1 MTNWSFEHVAETRA
15 ALRTIVSD
23 PAYGATALSNVRIM
37 SEVLP
42 GLLRGARLER
52 SVLVT
57 AATESLASTMLK
69 HVSDGMNP
77 SLAVR
82 LSANF
87 LATISPVPLE
97 ACYWVAAELAL
108 ALGLITVEEAD
119 ALAATGAAALIESP
133 QGQGDVA
140 GEGRPSKPAPPDTI
154 GSLVPDSDSDAVTDL
169 PPGHE
174 EGVGAEA
181 GREASQSREPGS
193 GDSRWGSQGA
203 QPQTGVGFDSPENG
217 GYGGWQTGVGAQQP
231 AGGQPAGPAG
241 WQPQGVQP
249 VPQYG
254 QPGTGQPATGQP
266 GSAVCSLARSQRRS
280 GSPAGAAGYGAW
292 PGAAEPGPGYV
303 GQPVQ
308 PDPEDWVSRAVR
320 DAVRPGLLAFNTPQ
334 EMQQGRIERVEVG
347 VARSPELRDALT
359 AGFRGRGLPEV
370 VHVNTSPIMGV
381 ELRGSSFEIV
391 GYSPPEQLVADQARW
406 QFDVTPVRS
415 GSQTLT
421 LCVSLRIDSPFAP
434 GGRIAVPVLERDIR
448 IHVDVVYGTR
458 RFVAG
463 NWQWLV
469 GTAVGL
475 GGGIAAWIALVH

>member
-1 MTNWSFEHVAETRA
+1 MTNWSFEHVTETRA

-42 GLLRGARLER
+42 TLLRGARLER

-57 AATESLASTMLK
+57 AATESLASAMLK
-69 HVSDGMNP
+69 HVSEGMDP

-87 LATISPVPLE
+87 LAAISPVPLE
-97 ACYWVAAELAL
+97 ACYWVSAELAL
-108 ALGLITVEEAD
+108 ALGLITVEQAD
-119 ALAATGAAALIESP
+119 ALGSTGAVTPVESP
-133 QGQGDVA
+133 DSQGDVA
-140 GEGRPSKPAPPDTI
+140 GDGGQGGPDLHAPPDTL
-154 GSLVPDSDSDAVTDL
+154 GSRVPDSSGDAATDVPPGRDAVTDA
-169 PPGHE
+169 PPGTDA
-174 EGVGAEA
+174 GGRAGA
-181 GREASQSREPGS
+181 GREPDHGRRPGS
-193 GDSRWGSQGA
+193 DDDWWAGRVADREIGL
-203 QPQTGVGFDSPENG
+203 GFDSPGNG
-217 GYGGWQTGVGAQQP
+217 GYGGQQAGVRPQHPAGQQAGVGPQHPDGQQTT
-231 AGGQPAGPAG
+231 GSAG
-241 WQPQGVQP
+241 WQAQGAQAT
-249 VPQYG
+249 PQYG
-254 QPGTGQPATGQP
+254 QPGPGFGAQAVQPA
-266 GSAVCSLARSQRRS
+266 
-280 GSPAGAAGYGAW
+280 
-292 PGAAEPGPGYV
+292 
-303 GQPVQ
+303 
-308 PDPEDWVSRAVR
+308 PDDWVSRAVR
-320 DAVRPGLLAFNTPQ
+320 DAVHPGLLAFNTPQ
-334 EMQQGRIERVEVG
+334 EMQQGRIERVEVA

-370 VHVNTSPIMGV
+370 VHVNTSPVMGV
-381 ELRGSSFEIV
+381 ELRGPSFEIA
-391 GYSPPEQLVADQARW
+391 GYSPPEQLVAEQARW
-406 QFDVTPVRS
+406 EFDVTPVRS

>member
-37 SEVLP
+37 SELLP
-42 GLLRGARLER
+42 SLLRGARLER

-69 HVSDGMNP
+69 HVSEGMDA
-77 SLAVR
+77 SLTVR

-87 LATISPVPLE
+87 LARISPVPLE

-119 ALAATGAAALIESP
+119 ALGATGASATGAGAHVESAE
-133 QGQGDVA
+133 GQGDAAAVS
-140 GEGRPSKPAPPDTI
+140 GPIRPAPPDTI
-154 GSLVPDSDSDAVTDL
+154 GSWVPESDSDAVTDS
-169 PPGHE
+169 PPGDE
-174 EGVGAEA
+174 DGVGAEA
-181 GREASQSREPGS
+181 GREAAQSPVPGFGDERRGSRGEEP
-193 GDSRWGSQGA
+193 R
-203 QPQTGVGFDSPENG
+203 
-217 GYGGWQTGVGAQQP
+217 
-231 AGGQPAGPAG
+231 
-241 WQPQGVQP
+241 GVQP

-254 QPGTGQPATGQP
+254 QPGAGQLGSVPP
-266 GSAVCSLARSQRRS
+266 GSQPTQVMQ
-280 GSPAGAAGYGAW
+280 PAGAAGYGAW

-308 PDPEDWVSRAVR
+308 PEPEDWVSRAVR

-370 VHVNTSPIMGV
+370 LHVNTSPIMGV

-406 QFDVTPVRS
+406 EFDVTPVRS

-458 RFVAG
+458 RFVTG

>member
-217 GYGGWQTGVGAQQP
+217 GYGGWQ
-231 AGGQPAGPAG
+231 PAGPAAAV
-241 WQPQGVQP
+241 PP

-254 QPGTGQPATGQP
+254 QPGTGQPATGQ
-266 GSAVCSLARSQRRS
+266 S
-280 GSPAGAAGYGAW
+280 GSVQPDSQPTQVGQPAGAAGYGAW